1 MLMENTVKLKDPKNL
16 LYVFDLKGSTVDRKT
31 SGATKPSSTLKDQ
44 NFLLCCE
51 RSLKQGRTFMN
62 FSSIDRRKLISTV
75 RKDVNF
81 LRDQGLMDYS
91 LLVCIEKKGKGGFSL
106 NYEE

>member
-1 MLMENTVKLKDPKNL
+1 
-16 LYVFDLKGSTVDRKT
+16 
-31 SGATKPSSTLKDQ
+31 
-44 NFLLCCE
+44 
-51 RSLKQGRTFMN
+51 MN